1 MDGALSRFRVLD
13 LSRVLAGPSCTQVL
27 ADLGAEV
34 IKIER
39 PGTGDDT
46 RGWGPPYLKAADD
59 SDTSEAG
66 YYLSANRGK
75 RSVCIDISHPSGQS
89 VIRDLALKSDILVE
103 NFKVGGLKKYG
114 LDYESLSR
122 VNERL
127 IYCSITGFGQDGPDS
142 ARPGYDFMIQGTGG
156 LMSITGERDGVPG
169 AGPQKVGVAI
179 ADLVTGLYS
188 VSAIQA
194 ALLSREVTH
203 KGQYIDMALL
213 DCQVAML
220 ANQAMNC
227 MISDEVPIRA
237 GNAHVNVV
245 PYQVFESSDGH
256 IIIAIGNDTQFE
268 RFCELAG
275 VPELARDARFSTNTG
290 RVQHRTALLPE
301 LERIVK
307 QRGSEEWAAELDRH
321 QIPWGPINTIDQV
334 LKMPQVRHRKMRMPM
349 THPLSDRFEIVG
361 SPLKLSDTPPV
372 YDHPPPLL
380 GEHTEQ
386 VLRDLLHYSDD
397 RIQALHQEHAI

>member
-1 MDGALSRFRVLD
+1 M
-13 LSRVLAGPSCTQVL
+13 
-27 ADLGAEV
+27 
-34 IKIER
+34 
-39 PGTGDDT
+39 
-46 RGWGPPYLKAADD
+46 
-59 SDTSEAG
+59 
-66 YYLSANRGK
+66 
-75 RSVCIDISHPSGQS
+75 
-89 VIRDLALKSDILVE
+89 IRDLALKSDVLVE

-334 LKMPQVRHRKMRMPM
+334 LTMPQVRHRKMRMPM
-349 THPLSDRFEIVG
+349 THPLSDRFEVVG